1 MKLFCRALILAGA
14 AALMCGCKST
24 RLAYFD
30 DLPAAEVAVTLPV
43 EQRQIQI
50 EPNDELLIQVTSEV
64 PEAVAIYSRPLT
76 QPIGATEV
84 VTSTAMVQ
92 QQTYRVKQDGDI
104 DFPVLGRIHVQG
116 QTTGQVAE
124 YLTRRIA
131 EDVEAPIVTV
141 SIVNFKVKVLGEV
154 AKPGSFLMNTERV
167 TVLDA
172 LAEAGDLTMYGRR
185 DNIVVIREEDGQAAY
200 HKLNLND
207 SQLVT
212 SPYYYLKQNDVVYVQ
227 PTEARKGAADY
238 NQNNSYKVSVVSAI
252 ISACSVV
259 ASLIIALVL

>member
-1 MKLFCRALILAGA
+1 MKIFCKALVIAGA
-14 AALMCGCKST
+14 AVLLCGCKST
-24 RLAYFD
+24 KLAYFD
-30 DLPAAEVAVTLPV
+30 NIPAEEQAAALPV
-43 EQRQIQI
+43 EQRQILI
-50 EPNDELLIQVTSEV
+50 EPNDELLIQVTAEV
-64 PEAVAIYSRPLT
+64 PEAVAVYMRPLT
-76 QPIGATEV
+76 QPIGMNDV
-84 VTSTAMVQ
+84 VTNTAAIQ
-92 QQTYRVKQDGDI
+92 QQTYRVAQDGDI
-104 DFPVLGRIHVQG
+104 DFPVLGRIHVGG

-131 EDVEAPIVTV
+131 ENVEAPIVTV
-141 SIVNFKVKVLGEV
+141 SLVNFKVKVLGEV
-154 AKPGSFLMNTERV
+154 AKPGSFLMDTERV

-185 DNIVVIREEDGQAAY
+185 DDVIVIREEGGQAAY

-207 SQLVT
+207 SRIVS
-212 SPYYYLKQNDVVYVQ
+212 SPYYYLKQNDVVYVS
-227 PTEARKGAADY
+227 PTDARRGAADY

>member
-1 MKLFCRALILAGA
+1 MRFFYRAILIAGVA
-14 AALMCGCKST
+14 TLLCACKSS

-30 DLPAAEVAVTLPV
+30 NLPAEEQAAALPV
-43 EQRQIQI
+43 EQRQILI
-50 EPNDELLIQVTSEV
+50 EPNDELLIQVTAEV

-76 QPIGATEV
+76 QPIGTADV
-84 VTSTAMVQ
+84 VTNTAAIQ
-92 QQTYRVKQDGDI
+92 QQTYRVSPDGDI
-104 DFPVLGRIHVQG
+104 DFPVLGRIHVEG
-116 QTTGQVAE
+116 QTTSQVAD

-131 EDVEAPIVTV
+131 ESVEAPIVTV
-141 SIVNFKVKVLGEV
+141 SLVNFKVKVLGEV
-154 AKPGSFLMNTERV
+154 AKPGSFLMKTERV

-185 DNIVVIREEDGQAAY
+185 DDVVVIREEGGKAAY

-207 SQLVT
+207 SQIVS
-212 SPYYYLKQNDVVYVQ
+212 SPYYYLKQNDVIYVR
-227 PTEARKGAADY
+227 PSDARTGAADY
-238 NQNNSYKVSVVSAI
+238 NQNNSYKVSVISAI